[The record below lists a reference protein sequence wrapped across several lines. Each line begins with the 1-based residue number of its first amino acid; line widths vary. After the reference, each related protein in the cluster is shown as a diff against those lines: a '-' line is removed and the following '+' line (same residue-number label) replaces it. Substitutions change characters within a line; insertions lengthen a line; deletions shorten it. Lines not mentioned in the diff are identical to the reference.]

1 MRSSRY
7 SQGNGPAGN
16 GQLSG
21 PLLFN
26 VPDAEVIPPQS
37 LATAN
42 DPASNGPAPAIRR
55 MTATA
60 ATCMGIYVCA
70 VVIGWAVM
78 AVIVGAWFHGGH
90 Q

>member
-1 MRSSRY
+1 
-7 SQGNGPAGN
+7 
-16 GQLSG
+16 
-21 PLLFN
+21 
-26 VPDAEVIPPQS
+26 
-37 LATAN
+37 
-42 DPASNGPAPAIRR
+42 